1 MLANVQ
7 AFFLEQNSALVSALF
22 LLPPTHIVYLTD
34 GDRKYTLIFFTP
46 SNGGW
51 KNQVTLS
58 SQGLK
63 VLIILWFHLLF
74 FDLRFLIPPK
84 KLWVNPWTWIYLRA
98 LIYLFAH
105 LFNKY
110 RASPK
115 CIHTLMANSSVEVSL
130 FLDLTHGNE

>member
-7 AFFLEQNSALVSALF
+7 AFFLEQNSALVPALF

-84 KLWVNPWTWIYLRA
+84 KTHSLGEPLDMDLPQGT
-98 LIYLFAH
+98 H
-105 LFNKY
+105 LFIC
-110 RASPK
+110 P
-115 CIHTLMANSSVEVSL
+115 SV
-130 FLDLTHGNE
+130 